1 MKIGKKIKLAVIVLF
16 AVFVLLQLI
25 PISRDNPPITADFSG
40 DPAVKQILRR
50 SCYDCHSNETT
61 WPWYSWVAP
70 ISWLVAGDVNEAR
83 EHFNFSEWQDI
94 PTDDQRVIIK
104 RMWKEIDEGEM
115 PPGLYLLM
123 HSEAKLS
130 ESENSLIR
138 TWAEGLPPSDTDST
152 ETETEPE

>member
-1 MKIGKKIKLAVIVLF
+1 MGKKTKLVVIVLF
-16 AVFVLLQLI
+16 ALFVLVQFI
-25 PISRDNPPITADFSG
+25 PVSRNNPPVTADFNG
-40 DPAVKQILRR
+40 DPGVKQILRR

-70 ISWLVAGDVNEAR
+70 FSWLVAGDVNEAR
-83 EHFNFSEWQDI
+83 GHFDFSEWQNI
-94 PTDDQRVIIK
+94 PADEQRVIIK

-123 HSEAKLS
+123 HSGAKVT
-130 ESENSLIR
+130 ESEKSLFR
-138 TWAEGLPPSDTDST
+138 TWVEGLSPSDTLTT